1 MFISI
6 HIPKTAGT
14 SLGYLFDYGS
24 GRRIM
29 YDYKDD
35 YSNALMDDPVYWRR
49 HKPFIERQFDFIHGH
64 FFYEKYAEVFPDA
77 QYVSCLRHPVD
88 RIISQYNHMLGE
100 KNHNDWMYRA
110 MIENKMDPVDFAQ
123 VDTVHNAQAL
133 HLRGRA
139 IEDYDFIFISEWL
152 EKSFNAFK
160 VRYHF
165 RRADPY
171 MPGTEANGKIPKM
184 NTRKVGFEITQ
195 AMKEKIFTIAR
206 EDVDIYR
213 RGSQYCERL
222 IHEILVKA

>member
-24 GRRIM
+24 GRRILF
-29 YDYKDD
+29 DYKDD
-35 YSNALMDDPVYWRR
+35 YSNALMTEPAYWRR
-49 HKPFIERQFDFIHGH
+49 HKPFIERQFQFIHGH
-64 FFYEKYAEVFPDA
+64 FFYRKYADIFPEA
-77 QYVSCLRHPVD
+77 RYLSCLRHPVD

-100 KNHNDWMYRA
+100 QNTGDWMYR
-110 MIENKMDPVDFAQ
+110 MVIEHRMDVVEFAQ

-133 HLRGRA
+133 HLQGRE

-160 VRYHF
+160 IRYNF
-165 RRADPY
+165 RRSDPY
-171 MPGTEANGKIPKM
+171 MPGTEANGKVPKM

-195 AMKEKIFTIAR
+195 AMKEKIYDVATADVEVYQRGCRHAEKLIR
-206 EDVDIYR
+206 EIM
-213 RGSQYCERL
+213 S
-222 IHEILVKA
+222 K